1 MSNLQKRIITAVVL
15 LALFIPA
22 LYVSTPWPFLLLTLL
37 LIGAAAWEW
46 SRLIGWTGW
55 RAWASGAL
63 CVAVDVIAVITLL
76 LPGWTRFMAASDTG
90 LDLPMWLRIVVA
102 YGIVAMVVVVCLLWL
117 IGVPWLLWRGVARW
131 PVLPRWLR
139 WCIGMA
145 MLTVAWFALAQAYIE
160 ESVNFLLSA
169 LALVWT
175 ADIGGYAFGR
185 AFGGKLTGG
194 RKLAPAISPGKTW
207 EGALGGFICVLL
219 VGAVWAWI
227 ELRGTLTFLTWPWLR
242 SIYAFWWLGGPI
254 GFLVG
259 AAFFT
264 AMSIV
269 GDLFE
274 SMVKRAAGAKDSS
287 QLLPGHGGVLDR
299 IDALLPTLPLALFVT
314 TLPVLAV
321 MLLGKMQ

>member
-1 MSNLQKRIITAVVL
+1 LLERSFQSRID
-15 LALFIPA
+15 P
-22 LYVSTPWPFLLLTLL
+22 
-37 LIGAAAWEW
+37 
-46 SRLIGWTGW
+46 
-55 RAWASGAL
+55 
-63 CVAVDVIAVITLL
+63 VIAVFHS
-76 LPGWTRFMAASDTG
+76 PV
-90 LDLPMWLRIVVA
+90 WLGKAVEA
-102 YGIVAMVVVVCLLWL
+102 WMMVMMVVVCLFWI
-117 IGVPWLLWRGVARW
+117 IGVPWLLRRGVTRW
-131 PVLPRWLR
+131 PILFRWLR
-139 WCIGMA
+139 WSIGMA
-145 MLTVAWFALAQAYIE
+145 MLIAAWCTLAFAYIW
-160 ESVNFLLSA
+160 SGVNFLLSA
-169 LALVWT
+169 LALVWA

-227 ELRGTLTFLTWPWLR
+227 ELRGTLTFWTWPWLR
-242 SIYAFWWLGGPI
+242 SIYAFWWLGGPV